1 MLRRFSKSHTCDRSI
16 VRDLARSRP
25 KLFNRMASALGVQGV
40 GAALRGRSH
49 QQCQDAGVTAQ
60 MENLM
65 TKVKVAGFSVSLDGF
80 AAGTAQT
87 LDHPLGL
94 RGEELFQWFFPTR
107 TFRQML
113 GKEDGETGL
122 DDRFA
127 QRAMEGFGAFI
138 LGRNM
143 FGPVRGE
150 WPDDQWKGW
159 WGDNPPYHAPT
170 FVLTHFPRPP
180 IEMLGGT
187 TFHFVSDGIEDAL
200 QKAREAAGAKDV
212 KIGGGVQTVRQY
224 VQAGYVDE
232 IHLAFAP
239 IALGEGESL
248 FSGLDL
254 RALGYRTVEHVPT
267 DRATHIVLAK

>member
-1 MLRRFSKSHTCDRSI
+1 MS
-16 VRDLARSRP
+16 
-25 KLFNRMASALGVQGV
+25 
-40 GAALRGRSH
+40 
-49 QQCQDAGVTAQ
+49 
-60 MENLM
+60 
-65 TKVKVAGFSVSLDGF
+65 KVKVAGFGVSLDGF
-80 AAGTAQT
+80 AAGTTQSF
-87 LDHPLGL
+87 DHPLGL
-94 RGEELFQWFFPTR
+94 RGDEIFQWFFPTR
-107 TFRQML
+107 AFRQMH
-113 GKEDGETGL
+113 GKDGGETGL

-170 FVLTHFPRPP
+170 FVLTHFPRAP
-180 IEMLGGT
+180 IEMQGGT
-187 TFHFVSDGIEDAL
+187 TFYFVTDGIEAAL

-212 KIGGGVQTVRQY
+212 KIGGGVATVKQY

-232 IHLAFAP
+232 IHLAVAP
-239 IALGEGESL
+239 VALGQGESL
-248 FSGLDL
+248 FSGIDL
-254 RALGYRTVEHVPT
+254 RALGYRTVEHVAT